1 LVACTTLRLPTFA
14 MDRHEQATVAALMLV
29 LIEPAAL
36 LG

>member
-1 LVACTTLRLPTFA
+1 